1 MQIFIASKLRNT
13 RQQKLNEK
21 IYNLCLQLGY
31 TVFFSQKKLPLEIQ
45 ITPCEILETN
55 EQAVNSSDL
64 VVVIF
69 DRADCGSAME
79 LERAYVLRKT
89 IIGYRSTASQKN
101 ENIGKMMQG
110 AWDRIPIQ
118 LKTSSLKELKN
129 ILRLLFTA

>member
-1 MQIFIASKLRNT
+1 M
-13 RQQKLNEK
+13 
-21 IYNLCLQLGY
+21 
-31 TVFFSQKKLPLEIQ
+31 
-45 ITPCEILETN
+45 
-55 EQAVNSSDL
+55 NSSDL